1 MTPALDLPTPVDD
14 LSYALRWRVRGLL
27 PGAHRAAGASSAGVF
42 RQVVPFDRNPDARR
56 LDLRR
61 SLRDPFGQWF
71 VREYEPRANVTV
83 TVLVDVSG
91 SMAYG
96 PMPTA
101 PDKLAL
107 AARLC
112 AALATAARAIG
123 DPFGMYV
130 CGADIAPASFPPRRN
145 GPRADAI
152 AASLRATPPRGDSAL
167 GLIDAA
173 ALLAGKRKLVFLLSD
188 FAFPT
193 DEAARILD
201 ALWPHDVVPVVL
213 DDDALARMPRWGLA
227 DVADLETGRR
237 RLLVLRPSLLARW
250 REAARARAA
259 ALERLCADRGYRPFR
274 IPGAFDVDAFGTY
287 LAGR

>member
-1 MTPALDLPTPVDD
+1 MNLPAADD
-14 LSYALRWRVRGLL
+14 LSYALRWRVRGLQ

-42 RQVVPFDRNPDARR
+42 RQVVPFDRSPDARR

-96 PMPTA
+96 PLPGTT
-101 PDKLAL
+101 DKLAL

-112 AALATAARAIG
+112 AALASAARAIG
-123 DPFGMYV
+123 DPFGLYA
-130 CGADIAPASFPPRRN
+130 CGVDIAPSSFPPRRN
-145 GPRADAI
+145 GPRAETI
-152 AASLRATPPRGDSAL
+152 AASLRATPPRGDSAR

-188 FAFPT
+188 FAFPL

-213 DDDALARMPRWGLA
+213 DDDALDHMPRWGLA

-250 REAARARAA
+250 REAAQTRAA
-259 ALERLCADRGYRPFR
+259 ALARLCADRGYRPFR
-274 IPGAFDVDAFGTY
+274 VPGALDVDAFGSY

>member
-1 MTPALDLPTPVDD
+1 MTMPAVSDD
-14 LSYALRWRVRGLL
+14 LSYALRWRVRGLQ

-61 SLRDPFGQWF
+61 SMRDPFGQWY

-83 TVLVDVSG
+83 VALVDVSG

-96 PMPTA
+96 PLLAA
-101 PDKLAL
+101 PDKFAL

-112 AALATAARAIG
+112 AAIALAARRIG
-123 DPFGMYV
+123 DPFGMFA
-130 CGADIAPASFPPRRN
+130 CGAGIDPVSFGPRRG
-145 GPRADAI
+145 GPRAETI
-152 AASLRATPPRGDSAL
+152 VASLQATRPRGASAL
-167 GLIDAA
+167 GLVDAA
-173 ALLAGKRKLVFLLSD
+173 GLLAGKRKLVFLLSD
-188 FAFPT
+188 FAFPV
-193 DEAARILD
+193 DEVTRILD

-213 DDDALARMPRWGLA
+213 DDDALDRMPRWGLA

-237 RLLVLRPSLLARW
+237 RMLVLRPALLARW
-250 REAARARAA
+250 REAAQARAT
-259 ALERLCADRGYRPFR
+259 ALARLCADRGYRPFR
-274 IPGAFDVDAFGTY
+274 VPGALDIDAFGTY